1 MDRESPLPKD
11 LTHYY
16 KAPHPPMRSITEL
29 NPAEA
34 ERVIVGLSAANTIA
48 VERFRSPAYL
58 PQRRRAEARLRTK
71 FVALGGQPIRSCPL
85 YFVLGR
91 SVSFF
96 EKHEQLDLRWASI
109 DLDALPEQ
117 CVSFTYGDSAVNDL
131 IARGEWFGD
140 EPSRQPWHG
149 EVYRRHQLQ
158 ALVERIG
165 LPPEWRPGRDHYIE
179 AQLWMDPPS
188 ELVRLGAA
196 TAPLNTHDLNNYRH
210 SNR

>member
-196 TAPLNTHDLNNYRH
+196 TAPPTPTT
-210 SNR
+210 

>member
-1 MDRESPLPKD
+1 
-11 LTHYY
+11 
-16 KAPHPPMRSITEL
+16 MRSITEL
-29 NPAEA
+29 DPGEA

-48 VERFRSPAYL
+48 VERFRSPDYL
-58 PQRRRAEARLRTK
+58 PQRRRAEARLRAK
-71 FVALGGQPIRSCPL
+71 FVALGGQAIRSCPI

-158 ALVERIG
+158 ALVEKIG

-188 ELVRLGAA
+188 ELVRLGPA
-196 TAPLNTHDLNNYRH
+196 TGSKTTGCRNDSAQRFP
-210 SNR
+210 

>member
-58 PQRRRAEARLRTK
+58 PQRRRAEARLRAK

>member
-1 MDRESPLPKD
+1 
-11 LTHYY
+11 
-16 KAPHPPMRSITEL
+16 MRSITEL
-29 NPAEA
+29 TPAQA
-34 ERVIVGLSAANTIA
+34 ERVIVELSAANTIA
-48 VERFRSPAYL
+48 FERFRFPAYL
-58 PQRRRAEARLRTK
+58 AQRRRAEASLRAK
-71 FVALGGQPIRSCPL
+71 FVALGGQPIRSCPI

-96 EKHEQLDLRWASI
+96 EKHEPDLRWASI
-109 DLDALPEQ
+109 DLDAVPEQ
-117 CVSFTYGDSAVNDL
+117 CVSFTYGDSSVNDL
-131 IARGEWFGD
+131 IARGEWLG
-140 EPSRQPWHG
+140 EPSRQLWHG

-196 TAPLNTHDLNNYRH
+196 TGSKTTYMDLDCA
-210 SNR
+210 